1 MNEQFLHLLN
11 FVLLSR
17 LVYTFRDAAINGRRF
32 AVMMAIQIVGLLSF
46 ELNLAWCILLILM
59 VGQAILFQAIERKS
73 GGTEGIRTLSL
84 IVTIL
89 LLSVFF
95 SPRIALAFNPTPLG
109 VLGSLGQYTT
119 LASPFTATNWARVGT
134 IVMGFLL
141 VLNEANLVLRSQ
153 LRRLN
158 MAPRGKDNNRTGEK
172 GLTQEEYNTGRI
184 IGMLERTIIY
194 IAVLNN
200 EVAAIGLVLAA
211 KAFTRYKE
219 FEDRDFAEYVLIGT
233 LLSAVIAVAVA
244 MVVKEIARG

>member
-1 MNEQFLHLLN
+1 MNDQFLHLLN

-17 LVYTFRDAAINGRRF
+17 LVYTFSDATIRGRQF
-32 AVMMAIQIVGLLSF
+32 AAMVAIQIVGLLSF
-46 ELNLAWCILLILM
+46 ELNLAWWVLLVLM
-59 VGQAILFQAIERKS
+59 VGQAILFQVIEKRS
-73 GGTEGIRTLSL
+73 GRSGGIRTISL
-84 IVTIL
+84 VVSIV

-95 SPRIALAFNPTPLG
+95 SPRIGLSYNSALFGALAG
-109 VLGSLGQYTT
+109 LGQYTT
-119 LASPFTATNWARVGT
+119 LASVFTAINRAHAGSYL
-134 IVMGFLL
+134 MGFLL
-141 VLNEANLVLRSQ
+141 VLNEANLVLRGL

-158 MAPRGKDNNRTGEK
+158 MAPRGRENNRSGEK

-233 LLSAVIAVAVA
+233 LLSAFIAVVVA
-244 MVVKEIARG
+244 MVVKGIGAG

>member
-11 FVLLSR
+11 FVLISR
-17 LVYTFRDAAINGRRF
+17 LVYTFSDATISGRQF
-32 AVMMAIQIVGLLSF
+32 AAMVAIQIVGLLSF
-46 ELNLAWCILLILM
+46 DLSLAWWVLLVLM
-59 VGQAILFQAIERKS
+59 VGQAILFQVIERRS
-73 GGTEGIRTLSL
+73 GRSEGIRTISL
-84 IVTIL
+84 VVSVL

-95 SPRIALAFNPTPLG
+95 SPRIGLSFNAALFGALAG
-109 VLGSLGQYTT
+109 LGQYTT
-119 LASPFTATNWARVGT
+119 LASAFATINWARAGCFL
-134 IVMGFLL
+134 MGFLL

-158 MAPRGKDNNRTGEK
+158 MAPRGKENNRSGDT

-200 EVAAIGLVLAA
+200 EVTAIGLVLAA

-233 LLSAVIAVAVA
+233 LLSAFVAVVVA
-244 MVVKEIARG
+244 MVVKGING